1 MILLKFSGDLSTKI
15 MFILRKLATS
25 AILRAKEVTKLCSGG
40 IRVWD
45 IPYAGLYCTY
55 RYSATY
61 QPVMSRIYENVV
73 NSLLF

>member
-25 AILRAKEVTKLCSGG
+25 AILRAKEVTRLCSGG

-45 IPYAGLYCTY
+45 MPYAGLYCTY
-55 RYSATY
+55 RYSAT
-61 QPVMSRIYENVV
+61 VMSRIYENVV